1 VTGGRGRRASAGWPR
16 STATGIATLIVA
28 IAAGALLAAGAVA
41 VSPRV
46 VAGWPRNVPAGTV
59 HQGPGGGLVVISI
72 GDVTLEQG
80 AQTVSAF
87 RRDGRRLWSAR
98 RAPGCGNCDD
108 GPQPAVLQADG
119 TYGPIGVEGDD
130 FWAVDARGRIV
141 TGCVGVVYA
150 DGACVVGGARED
162 SAFRTSPAIM
172 GRPVGAPPWV
182 VWDDRY
188 GWRDEFDVPPM
199 TVRDGAG
206 VVYAAFVAP
215 TERATGRR
223 LLHSGLLMAVDPT
236 THAILWTRVGPTQ
249 VLTGLG
255 SGVLVNEAG
264 GISAIGADG
273 GVRWSRGLSA
283 RQRVVP
289 AQAVYDAARGRV
301 YIGRIS
307 GADPPGVTAL
317 VASTGAQ
324 VWRTTP
330 RDRASLLSVGRGGRV
345 YLAIDSPGRRAA
357 RGVRLADGRTV
368 WELRTNLPVLGAREL
383 VNGTVAVSAGTPYAP
398 SRADRLTLLDPR

>member
-1 VTGGRGRRASAGWPR
+1 M
-16 STATGIATLIVA
+16 ATGIATLIVA
-28 IAAGALLAAGAVA
+28 IVAAALPAASAVA
-41 VSPRV
+41 ASPRV
-46 VAGWPRNVPAGTV
+46 VAGWPRNVAAGTV

-72 GDVTLEQG
+72 GDATLEQG

-108 GPQPAVLQADG
+108 GPQPEALQADG

-130 FWAVDARGRIV
+130 FWAVDPRGRIV
-141 TGCVGVVYA
+141 TGCAGVVYP
-150 DGACVVGGARED
+150 DGACVVGGPRED
-162 SAFRTSPAIM
+162 AALRSSPAIT

-215 TERATGRR
+215 TERATGQR
-223 LLHSGLLMAVDPT
+223 LWQSGLLMAVDPA

-255 SGVLVNEAG
+255 SGVLVSEAG

-273 GVRWSRGLSA
+273 GVRWSRGLSS

-289 AQAVYDAARGRV
+289 QQAVYDAARGRV
-301 YIGRIS
+301 YIGRAYGS
-307 GADPPGVTAL
+307 EPPGVSAL
-317 VASTGAQ
+317 VVSTGAQ
-324 VWRTTP
+324 AWRTRP

-345 YLAIDSPGRRAA
+345 YLAIDSPDRRAA
-357 RGVRLADGRTV
+357 RAVRFADGRTV
-368 WELRTNLPVLGAREL
+368 WEWRTSLPVLGAREL
-383 VNGTVAVSAGTPYAP
+383 VNGTVAVSAGNRYAP
-398 SRADRLTLLDPR
+398 GRADRLTLLDPK

>member
-1 VTGGRGRRASAGWPR
+1 MRP
-16 STATGIATLIVA
+16 IVA
-28 IAAGALLAAGAVA
+28 IVAALLATGAVA
-41 VSPRV
+41 APPRV
-46 VAGWPRNVPAGTV
+46 VAGWPRNVAAGTV

-72 GDVTLEQG
+72 GDATLEQG

-108 GPQPAVLQADG
+108 GPQPAALQADG
-119 TYGPIGVEGDD
+119 TYGPIGIEGDD

-141 TGCVGVVYA
+141 TGCAGVVYP
-150 DGACVVGGARED
+150 DGACVVGGPRED
-162 SAFRTSPAIM
+162 AALRTSPAIM

-206 VVYAAFVAP
+206 LVYAAFVAP
-215 TERATGRR
+215 TERATGHR
-223 LLHSGLLMAVDPT
+223 LLQSGLLMAVDPT

-289 AQAVYDAARGRV
+289 AHAVYDAARGRV
-301 YIGRIS
+301 YIGR
-307 GADPPGVTAL
+307 
-317 VASTGAQ
+317 
-324 VWRTTP
+324 
-330 RDRASLLSVGRGGRV
+330 
-345 YLAIDSPGRRAA
+345 SPAPTRRA
-357 RGVRLADGRTV
+357 
-368 WELRTNLPVLGAREL
+368 
-383 VNGTVAVSAGTPYAP
+383 
-398 SRADRLTLLDPR
+398 